1 MFNNVKGIHSCKSM
15 QRVAKSGIP
24 DKKESDSIKLYMS
37 EKEMIR
43 LNVEKIKILQ
53 RLKMIEDR
61 LTEIQAYNNEK
72 TKHMHISQQQELNQY
87 GSEAEFRTLS
97 IDY

>member
-1 MFNNVKGIHSCKSM
+1 MFDNIKGIHSCKSM

-24 DKKESDSIKLYMS
+24 DKKESDSIKLYLY
-37 EKEMIR
+37 EKEMAR

-72 TKHMHISQQQELNQY
+72 AKHMYISPQQDLHHDVP
-87 GSEAEFRTLS
+87 EAEFRTLS